1 MLNKIWPAIII
12 ISVVFSIL
20 LGKTSEINDS
30 IFKSSEKAIE
40 LTITFIGTIC
50 LWNGIINIA
59 YKTTLIKKIVKLI
72 NPIIN
77 KIFPEVINDKEIKDN
92 IGMNIVSNIF
102 GLGNA
107 ATPSGIKA
115 MKLLQEKNNNKNI
128 ISDSMI
134 MLIILNTASLQIIPT
149 SIIAIRNS
157 LNSKCTTNIVFPIWI
172 ATFMAAS
179 TAIIGSKIL
188 IELRKKND
196 IS

>member
-1 MLNKIWPAIII
+1 MLNKIWPVIII
-12 ISVVFSIL
+12 VSVVFSIL
-20 LGKTSEINDS
+20 LGRISEINDS

-77 KIFPEVINDKEIKDN
+77 KLFPEIIYDRDIKDN

-115 MKLLQEKNNNKNI
+115 MKLLQEKNYNKNT

-157 LNSKCTTNIVFPIWI
+157 LNSKCTTNIVFPVWI
-172 ATFMAAS
+172 ATFMAAI

-188 IELRKKND
+188 IELRKQND
-196 IS
+196 IN